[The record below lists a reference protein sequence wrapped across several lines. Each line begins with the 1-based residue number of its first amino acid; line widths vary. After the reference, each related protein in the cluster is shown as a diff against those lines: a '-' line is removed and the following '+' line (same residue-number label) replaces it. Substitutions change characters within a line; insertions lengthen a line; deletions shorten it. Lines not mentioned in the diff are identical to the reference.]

1 VTTITALVLAGRRAG
16 GDALADAQGIA
27 HRALIDVGGLPML
40 LRPVRAL
47 AAAPSVGRIV
57 VSIGE
62 PEVLD
67 TVAELAALR
76 AAGRLVAHPSLDSP
90 SRSVSEVLDRTGD
103 GTGVLATT
111 ADHALLT
118 PEMVEHVVD
127 AGRKS
132 RADLLVGVV
141 AATLLRQ
148 RFPESKRTWIH
159 LRGESW
165 SGANLFLFRT
175 PQARRVADF
184 WVRAERHR
192 KRPWRLASA
201 IGPGLL
207 LRFLLRRLDL
217 DAALARVGERIGARI
232 EGLPLP
238 WPEAAIDVDR
248 PSDLAL
254 AEQLLAAREA

>member
-1 VTTITALVLAGRRAG
+1 MLV
-16 GDALADAQGIA
+16 
-27 HRALIDVGGLPML
+27 
-40 LRPVRAL
+40 RPIRAL

-67 TVAELAALR
+67 GVTELAALR
-76 AAGRLVAHPSLDSP
+76 DEGRLVSHQSLDSP
-90 SRSVSEVLDRTGD
+90 SRSVSDALTRFGD
-103 GTGVLATT
+103 DGPVLATT

-118 PEMVEHVVD
+118 TEMVEHMAE
-127 AGRKS
+127 AGRQS

-141 AATLLRQ
+141 AASLLRA
-148 RFPESKRTWIH
+148 RFPESTRTWIH

-165 SGANLFLFRT
+165 SGANLFLFRS
-175 PQARRVADF
+175 PEARRVADF

-192 KRPWRLASA
+192 KRPWRLAGA

-207 LRFLLRRLDL
+207 LRFLLRRMDL
-217 DAALARVGERIGARI
+217 ETALARVGARVGARI
-232 EGLPLP
+232 EGVALP

-254 AEQLLAAREA
+254 AETLLAAREKR